1 MRISKA
7 TGRLCVFLAV
17 SGMALLVCRF
27 GLYDLRPYV
36 VLSGSMEPNYPT
48 GSVILT
54 NTTPDEIG
62 TQDVITY
69 RTGEELITHKVIRMN
84 DEGYVTKGDN
94 NQMEDPGTVSPDQ
107 VVGKVI
113 SCIPYVGYLVLFL
126 HRPYTHLSLLLI
138 AVVSAA
144 VDARR
149 KYVTQ

>member
-1 MRISKA
+1 MRFSKA

-69 RTGEELITHKVIRMN
+69 RTGEELISSNIGAAEIRM
-84 DEGYVTKGDN
+84 
-94 NQMEDPGTVSPDQ
+94 
-107 VVGKVI
+107 
-113 SCIPYVGYLVLFL
+113 VLKCE
-126 HRPYTHLSLLLI
+126 S
-138 AVVSAA
+138 
-144 VDARR
+144 
-149 KYVTQ
+149 